1 MATTV
6 GDVMTRDPVALSSDS
21 SVVEAAKAM
30 SDFHIGTVVVMD
42 KDGPCGIVTDRDI
55 TVRVVAAGSD
65 PSTTKLSDICTH
77 DLAVVRADQSVDDAI
92 QVMKSHDVKRV
103 VVMTDSKLEGIVSLG
118 DLTSRGIGEDV
129 QDDLSRA
136 EPNN

>member
-1 MATTV
+1 VAT
-6 GDVMTRDPVALSSDS
+6 
-21 SVVEAAKAM
+21 
-30 SDFHIGTVVVMD
+30 
-42 KDGPCGIVTDRDI
+42 
-55 TVRVVAAGSD
+55 GSD
-65 PSTTKLSDICTH
+65 PTKTTLAEICSH
-77 DLAVVRADQSVDDAI
+77 DLAAVRPDQSIEDAI

-118 DLTSRGIGEDV
+118 DLASRGVDEDV